1 MGGGGSKPDPG
12 SQQQLLGQ
20 FSGTD
25 PIDVSDPFWAR
36 LLQFPVPLTRLPP
49 AEVEAT
55 TAFHCEQLGA
65 ALEGSTATSVRCF
78 LCQSDPFSSH
88 REKGRCAPLQRSFLS
103 TPAVTLAL
111 HDA

>member
-12 SQQQLLGQ
+12 AHDRLLVQ

-25 PIDVSDPFWAR
+25 PVDVSDTFWAR

-55 TAFHCEQLGA
+55 MAFHCEQLGA
-65 ALEGSTATSVRCF
+65 AAE
-78 LCQSDPFSSH
+78 H
-88 REKGRCAPLQRSFLS
+88 RVCLFCL
-103 TPAVTLAL
+103 L
-111 HDA
+111 D